1 MQHHQIPIDAIEQAI
16 DRAELDP
23 GEITLDRAHPT
34 KPGTVDTCAA
44 ICCTEIGTPFKVIE
58 ALNGDEE
65 TRPYAT
71 QLLNRLRVSRRDPGY
86 CYYFPGVAFTGPV
99 GRYDEKEG

>member
-1 MQHHQIPIDAIEQAI
+1 MQHHQIPIDAIERAI
-16 DRAELDP
+16 DSAELDP

-34 KPGTVDTCAA
+34 IGTLDTCAA
-44 ICCTEIGTPFKVIE
+44 ICCTEIGTPFKMIE
-58 ALNGDEE
+58 ALNSDEE
-65 TRPYAT
+65 TRPYAS
-71 QLLNRLRVSRRDPGY
+71 QLLDRLRVTNQGDSGY